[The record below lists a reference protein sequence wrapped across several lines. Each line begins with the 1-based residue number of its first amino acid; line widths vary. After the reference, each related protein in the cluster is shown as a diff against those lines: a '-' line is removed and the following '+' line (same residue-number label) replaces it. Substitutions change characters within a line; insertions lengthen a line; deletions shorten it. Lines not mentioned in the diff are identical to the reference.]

1 MDLMLNDTQAMIRDG
16 ARRFLADSLDPDT
29 VREVEASADG
39 VNSQIWAPMAEL
51 GWTALALPEDIG
63 GGGAGLVDLCVLA
76 EELGRAAASTPLVA
90 TAGFSAAFLQA
101 LEPTAVTRDMLNTL
115 ATSDAVITP
124 ALVDAAG
131 RDERSVSSSILTE
144 TDAGATISG
153 AKAMVPYASVAQ
165 VLVVSLTTP
174 DGEAVVVAVNRDAE
188 GVSWARHGA
197 TGGDPLFHV
206 EFDNVA
212 VPGDRVLARGGT
224 AERAID
230 AGSDAATVVATA
242 EAVGCFEGM
251 IRLGSEYASSRQ
263 QFGQAIGSFQA
274 VAHPLADMRINTDAC
289 RLLVAETAWMLDQGL
304 DATLEV
310 AGTKVFANEVMAD
323 MIHAAHTVHGAI
335 GYTTEYDLQLYT
347 RRARAF
353 CLSHGD
359 TDAQTERA
367 AVALGL

>member
-1 MDLMLNDTQAMIRDG
+1 MDLMLSDTQEMIRDG
-16 ARRFLADSLDPDT
+16 ARRLLADTLDPDM

-39 VNSQIWAPMAEL
+39 VNAEIWAQMAEL

-63 GGGAGLVDLCVLA
+63 GGGAGLVDLCLLA

-90 TAGFSAAFLQA
+90 TAGFAAAFLQA
-101 LEPTAVTRDMLNTL
+101 VEPTALTRSMLSTL

-124 ALVDAAG
+124 ALADAAG
-131 RDERSVSSSILTE
+131 RDERSAPASVLTE

-153 AKAMVPYASVAQ
+153 AKAMVPCASVAQ
-165 VLVVSLTTP
+165 VLLVSLRAS
-174 DGEAVVVAVNRDAE
+174 DGEAAVVAVDRDAA
-188 GVSWARHGA
+188 GVRWARHGA

-206 EFDNVA
+206 EFDNVS
-212 VPGDRVLARGGT
+212 VPAGGVLARGR
-224 AERAID
+224 AAQQAID
-230 AGSDAATVVATA
+230 AGLDAAAVLATA
-242 EAVGCFEGM
+242 EAVGCCEGM
-251 IRLGSEYASSRQ
+251 IRLGSEYASNRQ
-263 QFGQAIGSFQA
+263 QFGRVIGSYQA
-274 VAHPLADMRINTDAC
+274 VAHRLADMRINTDAC
-289 RLLVAETAWMLDQGL
+289 RLLVAETAWLLDQGR

-310 AGTKVFANEVMAD
+310 AGTKVFANEVMVD
-323 MIHAAHTVHGAI
+323 MVHAAHTVHGAI

>member
-1 MDLMLNDTQAMIRDG
+1 MDLMLSDTQEMIRDG
-16 ARRFLADSLDPDT
+16 ARRFLADSLDPDA
-29 VREVEASADG
+29 VRVAEASADG
-39 VNSQIWAPMAEL
+39 VNSEIWAQMAEL

-63 GGGAGLVDLCVLA
+63 GGGAGLVDLCLLA

-90 TAGFSAAFLQA
+90 TAGFAAAFLQA
-101 LEPTAVTRDMLNTL
+101 VEPTALTRSMLSTL

-124 ALVDAAG
+124 ALADAAG
-131 RDERSVSSSILTE
+131 RDERSAPASVLTE

-153 AKAMVPYASVAQ
+153 AKAMVPCASVAQ
-165 VLVVSLTTP
+165 VLLVSLRAS
-174 DGEAVVVAVNRDAE
+174 DGEAAVVAVDRDAA
-188 GVSWARHGA
+188 GVRWARHGA

-206 EFDNVA
+206 EFDNVS
-212 VPGDRVLARGGT
+212 VPAGGVLARGR
-224 AERAID
+224 AAQQAID
-230 AGSDAATVVATA
+230 AGLDAAAVLATA
-242 EAVGCFEGM
+242 EAVGCCEGM
-251 IRLGSEYASSRQ
+251 IRLGSEYASNRQ
-263 QFGQAIGSFQA
+263 QFGRVIGSYQA
-274 VAHPLADMRINTDAC
+274 VAHRLADMRINTDAC
-289 RLLVAETAWMLDQGL
+289 RLLVAETAWLLDQGR

-310 AGTKVFANEVMAD
+310 AGTKVFANEVMVD
-323 MIHAAHTVHGAI
+323 MVHAAHTVHGAI

>member
-16 ARRFLADSLDPDT
+16 ARRFLAESLDTDT
-29 VREVEASADG
+29 IREVEASADG
-39 VNSQIWAPMAEL
+39 VNAEIWAPMAEL

-115 ATSDAVITP
+115 ATGDAVITP

-131 RDERSVSSSILTE
+131 RDERSASSSILTE

-174 DGEAVVVAVNRDAE
+174 GGEAVVVAVNRDAE

-212 VPGDRVLARGGT
+212 VPGDRVLARGAA
-224 AERAID
+224 AERAIN
-230 AGSDAATVVATA
+230 AGLDAATVVATA
-242 EAVGCFEGM
+242 EAVGCCEGM

-289 RLLVAETAWMLDQGL
+289 RLLVAETAWMLDQGF